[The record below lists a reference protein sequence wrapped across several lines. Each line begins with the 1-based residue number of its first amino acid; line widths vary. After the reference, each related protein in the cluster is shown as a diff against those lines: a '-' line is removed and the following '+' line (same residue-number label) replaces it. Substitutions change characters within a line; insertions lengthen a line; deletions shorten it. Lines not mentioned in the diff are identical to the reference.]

1 MATHNNEIQREWSTN
16 VGIARI
22 ERIDIFCKIVCV
34 HDIIGWWLGNGEPK
48 SNIKVSQIQAGH
60 LTPNGSTG

>member
-1 MATHNNEIQREWSTN
+1 M
-16 VGIARI
+16 GIARI